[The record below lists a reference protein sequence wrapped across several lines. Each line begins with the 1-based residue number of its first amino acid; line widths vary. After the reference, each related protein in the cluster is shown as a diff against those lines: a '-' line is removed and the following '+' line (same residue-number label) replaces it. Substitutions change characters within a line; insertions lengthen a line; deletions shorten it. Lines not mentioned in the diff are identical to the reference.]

1 MSELKNIVS
10 ARDLTWQNILAKS
23 LTPGSH
29 GLFRTRDVPGVDRG
43 PTKMTVTPDDITNAA
58 RTLKGRIL
66 RTPTMQ
72 APALR
77 ELTGVDIYLKYENL
91 QITNAFK
98 VRGALIKLSSLTEA
112 ERSVGVIAMSAG
124 NHAQAVAYFSKDLGI
139 PATIVMPTTTPFV
152 KVERT
157 RSMGAEVVL
166 SGETLVECQ
175 ATYEDLIAVRKLTPI
190 HPYDDDHVIAGQGTI
205 AHEMLEDAPTIDTL
219 VVPVGGGGL
228 IAGVSVA
235 ARALRPGIDIY
246 GVETALYPAMH
257 NAFHGQAAVCGGNTL
272 AEGIAVKN
280 VAQRT
285 TAIAREHVTDILLAS
300 ETDIERA
307 VNALLTIQKTTV
319 EGAGAAGLAAVMADP
334 MRFKDRTV
342 GLVLC
347 GGNIDPRILA
357 SIVYRELERENRIVS
372 LRIQTPDRPGVLGH
386 IASCLGEAGANIL
399 EVSHHRLFLDVRQRE
414 PNLN

>member
-1 MSELKNIVS
+1 
-10 ARDLTWQNILAKS
+10 
-23 LTPGSH
+23 
-29 GLFRTRDVPGVDRG
+29 
-43 PTKMTVTPDDITNAA
+43 MTVTPDDITDAA
-58 RTLKGRIL
+58 IMLNGRIL
-66 RTPTMQ
+66 RTPTLP

-77 ELTGVDIYLKYENL
+77 ELTGVDIYLKFENL
-91 QITNAFK
+91 QITSAFK
-98 VRGALIKLSSLTEA
+98 VRGALVKLASLSEA
-112 ERSVGVIAMSAG
+112 QRAAGVIALSAG
-124 NHAQAVAYFSKDLGI
+124 NHAQAVAYFARDLEI

-157 RSMGAEVVL
+157 RSMGADVVL

-175 ATYEDLIAVRKLTPI
+175 AAYEDLIAARALTPI

-205 AHEMLEDAPTIDTL
+205 AHEMLEDAPAIDTL

-228 IAGVSVA
+228 IAGVSIA
-235 ARALRPGIDIY
+235 AKAIRPDIDIF
-246 GVETALYPAMH
+246 GAETALYPAMH
-257 NAFHGQAAVCGGNTL
+257 NAFHGQTAACGGNTL

-280 VAQRT
+280 VAERT
-285 TAIAREHVTDILLAS
+285 TMIARDHVTDILLAS

-307 VNALLTIQKTTV
+307 VNALLTVQKTTV

-334 MRFKDRTV
+334 GRFRDRTV
-342 GLVLC
+342 GLILC

-357 SIVYRELERENRIVS
+357 SIVYRELERESRIVS

-399 EVSHHRLFLDVRQRE
+399 EVSHHRLFLDVPAKGTELELMIETRDRHHAKDVIETLNAEGYAATTLDAPGGKERQ
-414 PNLN
+414 